1 MHKILMINEEKV
13 ALGDENNN
21 LVTVPRTAISY
32 ENPAVGDSVD
42 LFQNDSVSIVVKAEN
57 DKKHLSESLESASVQ
72 ADLPVAQNE
81 SAKVNAPVNVTVN
94 APQTSAYVAQEK
106 KINKHV
112 FAWVG
117 AFLFGGLGVDR
128 FMRGQVGLGTL
139 KIITGGGL
147 GTWALVDWI
156 IALTKVYGNAFSDD
170 EMVTFINGKYAR

>member
-42 LFQNDSVSIVVKAEN
+42 LFQNDSVSIVVKAE
-57 DKKHLSESLESASVQ
+57 ESASAQ
-72 ADLPVAQNE
+72 TDLAAAQNE

-128 FMRGQVGLGTL
+128 FMRGQVGLGIL
-139 KIITGGGL
+139 KIITLGGWGF
-147 GTWALVDWI
+147 WALVDWI